1 MKGTH
6 LARVT
11 KAQQTGF
18 AIPLENTRLETW
30 LLTEPREETLNV
42 EVMYLALEGQVVID
56 IGLEFVHLR
65 TGESVVIDAQTS
77 HRLNPVGEAVVLVIS
92 SKQGISSRQGISSL
106 QI

>member
-18 AIPLENTRLETW
+18 AVPLENTRVETW
-30 LLTEPREETLNV
+30 FLTVPLEQIIDV

-65 TGESVVIDAQTS
+65 NGESVVVKAKKP
-77 HRLNPVGEAVVLVIS
+77 HRLSPVGEAVVLC
-92 SKQGISSRQGISSL
+92 ISSL
-106 QI
+106 LN

>member
-11 KAQQTGF
+11 KAQQKGF
-18 AIPLENTRLETW
+18 AVPLENTRVETW
-30 LLTEPREETLNV
+30 FLSASREETVEV

-65 TGESVVIDAQTS
+65 NSESVVIEAKKS
-77 HRLNPVGEAVVLVIS
+77 HRLSPVGEAVVLC
-92 SKQGISSRQGISSL
+92 ISSL
-106 QI
+106 QNML

>member
-11 KAQQTGF
+11 KAQEKGF
-18 AIPLENTRLETW
+18 AVPLEKTRVETW
-30 LLTEPREETLNV
+30 FLTEPLEQILEV

-65 TGESVVIDAQTS
+65 NGESVVIQAKTS
-77 HRLNPVGEAVVLVIS
+77 HRLNPVGQAVVLCIS
-92 SKQGISSRQGISSL
+92 SHKT
-106 QI
+106 

>member
-11 KAQQTGF
+11 KAQQKGF
-18 AIPLENTRLETW
+18 AIPLENTRVETW
-30 LLTEPREETLNV
+30 FLNAPLEQTAEV

-65 TGESVVIDAQTS
+65 NGESVVIEARKT
-77 HRLNPVGEAVVLVIS
+77 HRLSPVGEAVVLC
-92 SKQGISSRQGISSL
+92 ISSL
-106 QI
+106 NN

>member
-11 KAQQTGF
+11 KAQEKGF
-18 AIPLENTRLETW
+18 AVPLEKTRVETW
-30 LLTEPREETLNV
+30 YLTEPLEQTLEV

-65 TGESVVIDAQTS
+65 NGESVVIQSKTA
-77 HRLNPVGEAVVLVIS
+77 HRLNPVGQAVVLC
-92 SKQGISSRQGISSL
+92 ISSRKT
-106 QI
+106 

>member
-11 KAQQTGF
+11 KAQQQGF
-18 AIPLENTRLETW
+18 AIPLEKIRVETW
-30 LLTEPREETLNV
+30 FLAAPREEHLEL

-65 TGESVVIDAQTS
+65 QGESMVIRAKTS
-77 HRLNPVGEAVVLVIS
+77 HRLSPVGEAVLLC
-92 SKQGISSRQGISSL
+92 ISSL
-106 QI
+106 ED

>member
-11 KAQQTGF
+11 KAQEKGF
-18 AIPLENTRLETW
+18 AVPLEKTRVETW
-30 LLTEPREETLNV
+30 FLTEPLEQTSEV

-65 TGESVVIDAQTS
+65 NGESVVIQAKMQ
-77 HRLNPVGEAVVLVIS
+77 HRLNPVGQSVVLC
-92 SKQGISSRQGISSL
+92 ISSRKT
-106 QI
+106 

>member
-11 KAQQTGF
+11 KAQQKGF
-18 AIPLENTRLETW
+18 KVPLENTRVETW
-30 LLTEPREETLNV
+30 FLIAPLEQTSMV

-65 TGESVVIDAQTS
+65 NGESVVIEAKKA
-77 HRLNPVGEAVVLVIS
+77 HRLSPVGEALVLCIS
-92 SKQGISSRQGISSL
+92 S
-106 QI
+106 

>member
-11 KAQQTGF
+11 KAQQKGF
-18 AIPLENTRLETW
+18 AVPLEHTRVETW
-30 LLTEPREETLNV
+30 FLNAALEQHLEV

-65 TGESVVIDAQTS
+65 NGESVVVKAQQL
-77 HRLNPVGEAVVLVIS
+77 HRLSPVGEAVVLCIS
-92 SKQGISSRQGISSL
+92 SVKT
-106 QI
+106 

>member
-11 KAQQTGF
+11 KAQQKGF
-18 AIPLENTRLETW
+18 KVPLENSRVETW
-30 LLTEPREETLNV
+30 FLTAPLEENLDV

-65 TGESVVIDAQTS
+65 NGESVVIEAKKP
-77 HRLNPVGEAVVLVIS
+77 HRLSPVGEAVVLC
-92 SKQGISSRQGISSL
+92 ISSL
-106 QI
+106 KNLV

>member
-11 KAQQTGF
+11 KVQQHGF
-18 AIPLENTRLETW
+18 KIPLENTRLETW
-30 LLTEPREETLNV
+30 FLTEPLEALSGV

-65 TGESVVIDAQTS
+65 TGESAVINAKAA
-77 HRLNPVGEAVVLVIS
+77 HKLNPVGQAVVLCVS
-92 SKQGISSRQGISSL
+92 SQTD
-106 QI
+106 